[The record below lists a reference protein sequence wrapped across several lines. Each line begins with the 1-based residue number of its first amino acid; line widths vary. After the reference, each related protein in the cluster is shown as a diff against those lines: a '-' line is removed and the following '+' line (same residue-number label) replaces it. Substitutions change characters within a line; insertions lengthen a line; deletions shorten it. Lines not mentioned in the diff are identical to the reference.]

1 MILVQTAFEGSVRGC
16 DNILAKKISQKFVSC
31 KFSFHFLWF
40 QSFPSK
46 PASRVYVCV
55 PFKMMKSA
63 MQQEITQDYWIEDAA
78 LL

>member
-16 DNILAKKISQKFVSC
+16 DNILAQKISQTFVSC
-31 KFSFHFLWF
+31 KFSFHFFWF

-63 MQQEITQDYWIEDAA
+63 IQQEIMQDYWIEDAA